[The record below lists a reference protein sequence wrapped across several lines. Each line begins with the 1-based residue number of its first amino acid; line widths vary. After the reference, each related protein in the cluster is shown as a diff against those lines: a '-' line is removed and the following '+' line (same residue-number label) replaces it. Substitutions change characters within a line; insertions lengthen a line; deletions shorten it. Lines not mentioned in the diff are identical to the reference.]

1 MLPEAAAAIR
11 EARTLVLACHV
22 NPDGDALGSMLGM
35 ALGLAPLD
43 QSLTC
48 LSADGVPE
56 ALQFLPGAERIQ
68 KTSDQAEFDLALA
81 LDSSDLSRVGEAIK
95 PAVERARRIVN
106 IDHHATGAPFGD
118 IQVVDTRAA
127 STAEIVF
134 ALLNALGL
142 PITPEVATCLFTG
155 IITDTG
161 SFRFQNVTADTM
173 TVAARLIDAGASP
186 AFVSEH
192 VFENRTFAATKL
204 LGLALSSL
212 SRTQDGRIAWAHV
225 TREDFARLGATDEDS
240 EGLVNPVR
248 SVRGAEVGVSFRE
261 MPDGTVRVSL
271 RSREGVDVGQIA
283 QQFGG
288 GGHRMAAGCTLTL
301 PLAEAETVVLDALRA
316 ALPERVAPQPPIL
329 GE

>member
-1 MLPEAAAAIR
+1 
-11 EARTLVLACHV
+11 
-22 NPDGDALGSMLGM
+22 
-35 ALGLAPLD
+35 
-43 QSLTC
+43 
-48 LSADGVPE
+48 
-56 ALQFLPGAERIQ
+56 
-68 KTSDQAEFDLALA
+68 
-81 LDSSDLSRVGEAIK
+81 
-95 PAVERARRIVN
+95 
-106 IDHHATGAPFGD
+106 ATGAPFGD
-118 IQVVDTRAA
+118 IQVVETRAA

-134 ALLNALGL
+134 ALLNALEL

-155 IITDTG
+155 ILTDTG

-212 SRTQDGRIAWAHV
+212 SRTLDGRIAWAHV

-261 MPDGTVRVSL
+261 MPDGAVRVSL

-283 QQFGG
+283 QKFGG
-288 GGHRMAAGCTLTL
+288 GGHRMAAGCTLNL
-301 PLAEAETVVLDALRA
+301 PLAEAEAAVLDSLRA
-316 ALPERVAPQPPIL
+316 ALPPLSP
-329 GE
+329 